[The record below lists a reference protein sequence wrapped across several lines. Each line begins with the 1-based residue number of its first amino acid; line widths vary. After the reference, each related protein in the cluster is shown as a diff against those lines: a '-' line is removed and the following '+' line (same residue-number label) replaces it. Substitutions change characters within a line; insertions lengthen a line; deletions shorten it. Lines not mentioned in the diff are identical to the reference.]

1 MDEYDNKRI
10 KESID
15 EGNTFSNDDMLDKFD
30 FRLIRDFAKFA
41 NTNEKE
47 IQTILDNRNPE
58 READRIQDNWE
69 RDN

>member
-10 KESID
+10 KESTDI
-15 EGNTFSNDDMLDKFD
+15 SNDDMLDKFD

-58 READRIQDNWE
+58 REIDRV
-69 RDN
+69 